1 MAWQILSTTAGWP
14 AFHRWIGGILIWLFV
29 ILGFGFAHFLYLVAM
44 LPSLPQDLPVDGIVV
59 LTGDRGRIASG
70 LEALERKE
78 GKRLLISG
86 VNAAL
91 DEQTILSA
99 IGSRPEFVECCIDLG
114 WQAIDTQSNAIEALS
129 WASKKSYTSLMFITN
144 DYHMP
149 RSMLEI
155 ERHNIGIRIAFRA
168 VPADVNFGVLVLEYL
183 KYLVSL
189 LRSVLN

>member
-1 MAWQILSTTAGWP
+1 M
-14 AFHRWIGGILIWLFV
+14 IWLFV
-29 ILGFGFAHFLYLVAM
+29 VLVFGFAHYLNLVAR
-44 LPSLPQDLPVDGIVV
+44 LPSQPQDLPVDGIVV

-91 DEQTILSA
+91 DEQTILGA
-99 IGSRPEFVECCIDLG
+99 IGSRPELAECCIDLG
-114 WQAIDTQSNAIEALS
+114 WRAIDTQSNAVEALS
-129 WASKKSYTSLMFITN
+129 WASGKNYTSLMFITN

-155 ERHNIGIRIAFRA
+155 KRLNKGLQVTFRA
-168 VPADVNFGVLVLEYL
+168 VPADVSFGALVLEYA

-189 LRSVLN
+189 SRSVLN

>member
-1 MAWQILSTTAGWP
+1 M
-14 AFHRWIGGILIWLFV
+14 IWLFV
-29 ILGFGFAHFLYLVAM
+29 ILGFGFAHFLYLVAK

-99 IGSRPEFVECCIDLG
+99 IGSRPEFAECCIDLG
-114 WQAIDTQSNAIEALS
+114 RQAIDTQSNAVEALS
-129 WASKKSYTSLMFITN
+129 WASDRSFTSLMFITN

-155 ERHNIGIRIAFRA
+155 ERHTHNKGLRVVFRA
-168 VPADVNFGVLVLEYL
+168 VPADVNFGALVLEYI

-189 LRSVLN
+189 LRSFLN

>member
-1 MAWQILSTTAGWP
+1 MARRISSAPVGRP
-14 AFHRWIGGILIWLFV
+14 AFYRWIGRILIWLFV
-29 ILGFGFAHFLYLVAM
+29 ILGFGFAHFLFLVAK

-99 IGSRPEFVECCIDLG
+99 IGSRPEFAECCIDLG
-114 WQAIDTQSNAIEALS
+114 RQAIDTQSNAVEALR
-129 WASKKSYTSLMFITN
+129 WASSKSYTSLMFITN

-155 ERHNIGIRIAFRA
+155 ERHNKGLRVAFRA
-168 VPADVNFGVLVLEYL
+168 LPADVNFGVLVLEYI

>member
-1 MAWQILSTTAGWP
+1 MARRISSAPAGRP
-14 AFHRWIGGILIWLFV
+14 SFHRWIGGILIWLFV
-29 ILGFGFAHFLYLVAM
+29 ILGFGFAHFLYLVAK

-99 IGSRPEFVECCIDLG
+99 IGSRPEFAECCIDLG
-114 WQAIDTQSNAIEALS
+114 WQAIDTQSNAVEALS
-129 WASKKSYTSLMFITN
+129 WASGRNYTSLMFITN

-155 ERHNIGIRIAFRA
+155 ERHNKGLKIVFRA
-168 VPADVNFGVLVLEYL
+168 VPADVNFGVLVLEYI

>member
-1 MAWQILSTTAGWP
+1 L
-14 AFHRWIGGILIWLFV
+14 AFYRWIGGAIIWLFV
-29 ILGFGFAHFLYLVAM
+29 ILGFGFAHFLYLIAK
-44 LPSLPQDLPVDGIVV
+44 LPTLPQDLPVDGIVV

-78 GKRLLISG
+78 GIRLLISG

-91 DEQTILSA
+91 DEQTILNA

-114 WQAIDTQSNAIEALS
+114 RQAIDTQSNAVEAMN
-129 WASKKSYTSLMFITN
+129 WASGRNYTSLMFITN

-155 ERHNIGIRIAFRA
+155 KRLNTGFRIAYRA
-168 VPADVNFGVLVLEYL
+168 VPADVSIGVLVLEYA

-189 LRSVLN
+189 SRSVAI